1 MPQTFTPWKAIS
13 TPLHKIKKKQE
24 KLHRC
29 GSSLCRLWVGSQVTS
44 LSRSP
49 FVGRWPATLFSVSGT
64 CCLYSPLLRSSHST
78 SLPVIS
84 VQTEPSSFCSL
95 VLLYLCHFATFAQ
108 RVELSSSWGS
118 GLWMYPNTVPM
129 RLGPHADE
137 LASQDTSFV
146 QFEAQKKALEISAA
160 LRDLRQVDIRS

>member
-1 MPQTFTPWKAIS
+1 MPPLGWQPGDFIIS
-13 TPLHKIKKKQE
+13 IAVRRKMT
-24 KLHRC
+24 
-29 GSSLCRLWVGSQVTS
+29 GY
-44 LSRSP
+44 
-49 FVGRWPATLFSVSGT
+49 A
-64 CCLYSPLLRSSHST
+64 LLRFRDLLPLQFFTEIFEKST

-160 LRDLRQVDIRS
+160 LRDLRQVDIRSLGCRWKHGFQRIFTIKDT

>member
-13 TPLHKIKKKQE
+13 TPLHKSKKSKRNYTVAVHHYAAFGLAARW
-24 KLHRC
+24 LHYLDRR
-29 GSSLCRLWVGSQVTS
+29 SSEDDRLRS
-44 LSRSP
+44 SP
-49 FVGRWPATLFSVSGT
+49 FQDL
-64 CCLYSPLLRSSHST
+64 LPLQSFTKISHST